1 MENQSLRPTP
11 LAFTQS
17 TITGY
22 NLYADLQHVHMIL
35 CLISFDFSNR
45 VFLNIF
51 DGSYYAETQHLS
63 EVLFKYNLEM
73 FYPFHQRWC
82 FQESSLGFFTG
93 TQHVQEALCN
103 ILREYSTN
111 HPHGHSFQFH
121 VTHDN
126 SSSKKQNSDLI
137 SKGITSPW
145 VEYND
150 GCAWGCGIHSLL
162 FVIYYF

>member
-22 NLYADLQHVHMIL
+22 NLYADLQHVHRIL

-63 EVLFKYNLEM
+63 EVFVQIQFRYVLSISPKMMFSGIFIGLFRWNAAYTGSSVRHFSRI
-73 FYPFHQRWC
+73 FY
-82 FQESSLGFFTG
+82 ESS
-93 TQHVQEALCN
+93 
-103 ILREYSTN
+103 
-111 HPHGHSFQFH
+111 HGHSFQFH

-137 SKGITSPW
+137 SKGITSP
-145 VEYND
+145 
-150 GCAWGCGIHSLL
+150 
-162 FVIYYF
+162 

>member
-17 TITGY
+17 TISGY
-22 NLYADLQHVHMIL
+22 NLYADLQHVHRIL

-63 EVLFKYNLEM
+63 EVFVQIQFRDVLSISPKMMFSGIFVGLFCWNAACTGSSM
-73 FYPFHQRWC
+73 QHSSRIFY
-82 FQESSLGFFTG
+82 ESS
-93 TQHVQEALCN
+93 
-103 ILREYSTN
+103 
-111 HPHGHSFQFH
+111 HGHSFQFH

-137 SKGITSPW
+137 SKGITSP
-145 VEYND
+145 
-150 GCAWGCGIHSLL
+150 
-162 FVIYYF
+162 